1 MKRKLFVIMIAA
13 SMVIT
18 MATGCGGEKKTE
30 QTVES
35 IEEKEPVTAVT
46 FTGETAFTAVQ
57 GEAAAF
63 SDLISKAEVES
74 GYNPETVTIQYGDT
88 EFVIDM
94 DADLPENKSD
104 ADVTIAM
111 EEDETTLMNEEN
123 LPNVTL
129 TFPNVTSEPK
139 TLTVQMDLTN
149 SKDEPGTGEIEIPII
164 VVPKE
169 ISEVKDLTKNLKIS
183 ETVDNYDFDIYAS
196 NIQSKAGDDSNIKAV
211 SVKDSNVEFQKPGH
225 YTVTYEVTFRKPIK
239 VDVPEKDETN
249 TSDKSDASEDIT
261 SVEIPT
267 DVAVVGKDEEDDVE
281 ADDIIRENVKAETG
295 DKEETTADK
304 ENSSETKSNEKT
316 SSGSSSSSSKNGSSE
331 SSASSSGSSSSG
343 GSSSGSSASSGSS
356 GSSGA
361 GSSGAASASHTH
373 SWKEHTAKRW
383 VSNMVTVV
391 DTPAQT
397 VYGAQLYAKNADG
410 TWTSNGAIYWF
421 ENGFTRDDLG
431 AIIKDKIKNEGYIGN
446 YVNVSKTVPAVT
458 HTEDQGHYE
467 TYVDYYYCS
476 CGATK
481 KP

>member
-13 SMVIT
+13 SMVMT

-74 GYNPETVTIQYGDT
+74 GYNPETV
-88 EFVIDM
+88 
-94 DADLPENKSD
+94 
-104 ADVTIAM
+104 
-111 EEDETTLMNEEN
+111 
-123 LPNVTL
+123 
-129 TFPNVTSEPK
+129 
-139 TLTVQMDLTN
+139 
-149 SKDEPGTGEIEIPII
+149 
-164 VVPKE
+164 
-169 ISEVKDLTKNLKIS
+169 
-183 ETVDNYDFDIYAS
+183 DNYDFDIYAS

-239 VDVPEKDETN
+239 VDVPVKDETN

-281 ADDIIRENVKAETG
+281 ADDIIRENVKPETG

-361 GSSGAASASHTH
+361 GSSGAASASHIH

-397 VYGAQLYAKNADG
+397 VYGARLYTKNADG

-431 AIIKDKIKNEGYIGN
+431 AIIKDKMKDILEI
-446 YVNVSKTVPAVT
+446 T
-458 HTEDQGHYE
+458 
-467 TYVDYYYCS
+467 
-476 CGATK
+476 
-481 KP
+481 

>member
-13 SMVIT
+13 SMVMT

-74 GYNPETVTIQYGDT
+74 GYNPETV
-88 EFVIDM
+88 
-94 DADLPENKSD
+94 
-104 ADVTIAM
+104 
-111 EEDETTLMNEEN
+111 
-123 LPNVTL
+123 
-129 TFPNVTSEPK
+129 
-139 TLTVQMDLTN
+139 
-149 SKDEPGTGEIEIPII
+149 
-164 VVPKE
+164 
-169 ISEVKDLTKNLKIS
+169 
-183 ETVDNYDFDIYAS
+183 DNYDFDIYAS
-196 NIQSKAGDDSNIKAV
+196 NVQSKAGDDSNIKAV

-267 DVAVVGKDEEDDVE
+267 DVAVVGKDEEDDVK
-281 ADDIIRENVKAETG
+281 ADDIIRENVKPETG

-343 GSSSGSSASSGSS
+343 SSSSGGSSSGSSASSGSS

-373 SWKEHTAKRW
+373 SWKEHTAERW

-397 VYGAQLYAKNADG
+397 VYGAQLYTKNADG

-431 AIIKDKIKNEGYIGN
+431 AIIKDKMKDILEI
-446 YVNVSKTVPAVT
+446 T
-458 HTEDQGHYE
+458 
-467 TYVDYYYCS
+467 
-476 CGATK
+476 
-481 KP
+481 

>member
-13 SMVIT
+13 SMVMT

-74 GYNPETVTIQYGDT
+74 GYNPETV
-88 EFVIDM
+88 
-94 DADLPENKSD
+94 
-104 ADVTIAM
+104 
-111 EEDETTLMNEEN
+111 
-123 LPNVTL
+123 
-129 TFPNVTSEPK
+129 
-139 TLTVQMDLTN
+139 
-149 SKDEPGTGEIEIPII
+149 
-164 VVPKE
+164 
-169 ISEVKDLTKNLKIS
+169 
-183 ETVDNYDFDIYAS
+183 DNYDFDIYAS
-196 NIQSKAGDDSNIKAV
+196 NVQSKAGDDSNIKAV

-239 VDVPEKDETN
+239 VDVPVKDETN

-281 ADDIIRENVKAETG
+281 ADDIIRENVKPETG

-331 SSASSSGSSSSG
+331 SSASSSGSSSSGSSSSG

-397 VYGAQLYAKNADG
+397 VYGAQLYTKNADG

-431 AIIKDKIKNEGYIGN
+431 AIIKDKMKDILEI
-446 YVNVSKTVPAVT
+446 T
-458 HTEDQGHYE
+458 
-467 TYVDYYYCS
+467 
-476 CGATK
+476 
-481 KP
+481 